1 MCDSTN
7 RYRLLVAL
15 GKIEGLAGTIR
26 YDLPD
31 DCRQELREIAQSL
44 GSLDSAV
51 TTSTNCR

>member
-7 RYRLLVAL
+7 RYSLLVAL